1 MRASK
6 ISITKTRTVDDKV
19 SPEGIHGYVT
29 VQKWS
34 VLTGEWEII
43 DQFHPNLLTNGGRD
57 FYHAQVL
64 TNASAG
70 TRGSGF
76 LAVTAD
82 ATAPAAGDTTLTT
95 EITTN
100 GLARADA
107 TTKTH
112 SAGTNSSTIEHE
124 WTATGTHT
132 NVQKCALFNASSA
145 GTMTHEGTFTAASLI
160 SGDKLKVTYVI
171 NVGRPIL
178 VNDKPWFR
186 QQVKDLK
193 NELAADNLTAVKAR
207 LETMLNTLIAPEEA
221 ADKQEVQHILN
232 HLNSAIDQ

>member
-1 MRASK
+1 M
-6 ISITKTRTVDDKV
+6 TRQRECRDDVK
-19 SPEGIHGYVT
+19 GIYGYVT

-34 VLTGEWEII
+34 ITTGEWEII
-43 DQFHPNLLTNGGRD
+43 DQWHPNLLTTDGRD

-64 TNASAG
+64 TNTSAG

-76 LAVTAD
+76 LAVTTD
-82 ATAPAAGDTTLTT
+82 SGAPAAGDTTLAS

-112 SAGTNSSTIEHE
+112 TDNTNSTTIEHE
-124 WTATGTHT
+124 WTASGTHT

-145 GTMTHEGTFTAASLI
+145 GIMTHEGTFTAASLI

-171 NVGRPIL
+171 NIG
-178 VNDKPWFR
+178 
-186 QQVKDLK
+186 
-193 NELAADNLTAVKAR
+193 
-207 LETMLNTLIAPEEA
+207 
-221 ADKQEVQHILN
+221 
-232 HLNSAIDQ
+232 